1 MSVVTTRDVVFSFND
16 SCNCWSRCC
25 HPSEDK
31 RIYVNSAGVLETY
44 KENKA
49 RHDTERAFERSISHL
64 NATMER
70 KITSFQGNPEEF
82 QQKVS
87 SILESIYSLKEINL
101 NHIEAINDLMLQHMH
116 ERSPRLE
123 RIETKEVEPESNRCA
138 IL

>member
-1 MSVVTTRDVVFSFND
+1 MTMVTTRDITFSFND

-25 HPSEDK
+25 RTSEPK
-31 RIYVNSAGVLETY
+31 RIYVNSTGTLETY
-44 KENKA
+44 KERKA
-49 RHDTERAFERSISHL
+49 RHDIERAFERSLAHL

-70 KITSFQGNPEEF
+70 KIESFQGNPEEF
-82 QQKVS
+82 QQHIA

-123 RIETKEVEPESNRCA
+123 RIETKEVEPESSKCI